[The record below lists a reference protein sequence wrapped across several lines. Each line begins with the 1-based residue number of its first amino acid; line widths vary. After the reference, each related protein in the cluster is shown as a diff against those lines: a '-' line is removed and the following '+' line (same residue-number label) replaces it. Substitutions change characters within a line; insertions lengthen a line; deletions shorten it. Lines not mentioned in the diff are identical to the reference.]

1 MGRSLSKHQ
10 QGEMRFPPRDPPD
23 NTLTVRA
30 LTPAERVRYGIGPPS
45 ETGTVDAPEVAT
57 PDDPRP
63 TEPTKLSA
71 TTSDLNTIIETPA
84 DAASISQERPKMTHK
99 MAADR
104 IEAMEAA
111 FAQGLTTRQ
120 VAQQYSIPHT
130 TVSYYRGKWGRRQ
143 VSGNAS
149 PPPQEPVGPVESE
162 DRRWHAAFGDVAWWL
177 AHWGAET
184 EEPGAL
190 AHEVRFLIGHL
201 RRTYGVDVQQEG
213 RRES

>member
-1 MGRSLSKHQ
+1 
-10 QGEMRFPPRDPPD
+10 
-23 NTLTVRA
+23 
-30 LTPAERVRYGIGPPS
+30 
-45 ETGTVDAPEVAT
+45 
-57 PDDPRP
+57 
-63 TEPTKLSA
+63 
-71 TTSDLNTIIETPA
+71 
-84 DAASISQERPKMTHK
+84 MTHK